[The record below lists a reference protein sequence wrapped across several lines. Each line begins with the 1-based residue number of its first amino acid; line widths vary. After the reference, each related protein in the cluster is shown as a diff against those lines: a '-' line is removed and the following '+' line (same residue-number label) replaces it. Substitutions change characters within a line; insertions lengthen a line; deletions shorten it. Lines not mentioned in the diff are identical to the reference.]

1 MAVGRK
7 SKAGTGTE
15 GTESTEGR
23 AGNEGKSG
31 LHAQPDGSVRWTKG
45 MRESLARF
53 NDRACGHCGGLLS
66 TERSLADSLD
76 FYRRHRASFYPPRAA
91 RLRMLE
97 MHGAAAAELF
107 FEPSPHKE
115 AVTDLLAIHDA
126 AVVRFFVTQVKQI
139 DCKTALAKQAA
150 RWPLFVLRELLSA
163 NPARHQAGA
172 ALVLELLAAHP
183 DWQAPLEAAC
193 DDSQRK
199 TLARLQEDSA
209 DGVTDAAPEAWPAL
223 LRRPPWKNRQALPVV
238 PTLALQPLPATAALH
253 WAGLPPPQYQ
263 QATGDASDDWLAQEV
278 RALRARSDEQVKN
291 FARNEPKAPEAV
303 RDAQGDGARV
313 RKALWMLGVR
323 PERID
328 DIADGANGAD
338 MQPDDFGDPPGT
350 AWSTAD
356 YIWQLPAPLAMAVF
370 TQGPA
375 LLHALSDA
383 SRIRPVLH
391 HFGTAALPALPH
403 YLKHGA
409 RAMFELASA
418 IEWDPLAGWI
428 ARGFHTNR
436 WVRREA
442 AAWLARYPDTAA
454 RGLIPAALGEP
465 GPAHEA
471 AQAALRWL
479 HAEGNTDAVRRQAEA
494 YGSEAAAAVAT
505 LLAIAPEELLP
516 DELPALPKTLP
527 LAALPRLLLKNS
539 GHALPQACV
548 PDVLMAMMLGKPD
561 APYPGLPALLDA
573 LAPDS
578 LARFGRAL
586 LAWWI
591 GNGRPSKE
599 RWMFALQGRLGDDET
614 ARQLY
619 GLLRQWRAALDRV
632 RAYDAMAMLGD
643 IGSDA
648 ALMHLAELARQTR
661 YDDLRTR
668 ADRMLGEVAEQR
680 GLSLD
685 QLADRTV
692 PDLGLDARARLT
704 LDFGPRTFEV
714 RMDDHFQPM
723 VHDARGKALKTLPKP
738 GANDEPGKA
747 AAATTQLKELRKL
760 AKTVATTQLRR
771 LEAAMCAQRR
781 WSADEFMPFF
791 ANHPVLRVFSRP
803 LVWGLFDASNRLE
816 GTFRVSAEGELSDL
830 QDDPV
835 KLPKAARIGL
845 PHPLEL
851 AAQDPALAA
860 AWSAVLADYEI
871 MQPFEQ
877 LTRQT
882 FALDP
887 VLRTRRE
894 LPQWAGRQ
902 VSNAALM
909 GLESR
914 GWLREVGEG
923 GMVDSFNKAL
933 PGGRRLCVQLEEG
946 WFVQDVPDGK
956 ALQTVRAVAL
966 DGTDSA
972 RATQATQ
979 ATQAIQANRGTLGD
993 LPPIAF
999 SEIERDL
1006 QRVIREA
1013 A

>member
-1 MAVGRK
+1 MAVGGK
-7 SKAGTGTE
+7 SKEDKA
-15 GTESTEGR
+15 
-23 AGNEGKSG
+23 AQG
-31 LHAQPDGSVRWTKG
+31 LQAQPDGSVRWTKG

-66 TERSLADSLD
+66 TERSLDDSLD

-150 RWPLFVLRELLSA
+150 RWPLFVLRALLSA
-163 NPARHQAGA
+163 NPSRHQAGA
-172 ALVLELLAAHP
+172 ALVLELLAANP
-183 DWQAPLEAAC
+183 DWQAALEASC

-199 TLARLQEDSA
+199 TLARLQEDGSE
-209 DGVTDAAPEAWPAL
+209 GVTDAAPHTWPAL

-253 WAGLPPPQYQ
+253 WNTLPPPQYH
-263 QATGDASDDWLAQEV
+263 QATGDGSDWLGQEV
-278 RALRARSDEQVKN
+278 RTLRARSDEQARD
-291 FARNEPKAPEAV
+291 FARQQPEAPAAI
-303 RDAQGDGARV
+303 RNGDPV
-313 RKALWMLGVR
+313 RKALWMFGVR

-328 DIADGANGAD
+328 DIAYGHAV
-338 MQPDDFGDPPGT
+338 QPDDFGDMPGS
-350 AWSTAD
+350 AWATAD
-356 YIWQLPAPLAMAVF
+356 YIWQLPPQLAMAVF
-370 TQGPA
+370 THGPA
-375 LLHALSDA
+375 QMHALSDA
-383 SRIRPVLH
+383 GRIRPVLH
-391 HFGTAALPALPH
+391 HFGVAALPALPH
-403 YLKHGA
+403 YLRHGA

-428 ARGFHTNR
+428 AKGLHTNR

-442 AAWLARYPDTAA
+442 GEWLARYPDAAA

-479 HAEGNTDAVRRQAEA
+479 HAAGHADAVRRQAAA
-494 YGSEAAAAVAT
+494 YGGEAADAVAT
-505 LLAIAPEELLP
+505 LLAIAPEDLLP
-516 DELPALPKTLP
+516 DELPVLPKTLP
-527 LAALPRLLLKNS
+527 LAALPRLILKGS

-548 PDVLMAMMLGKPD
+548 PDVLMAMMLGRPD
-561 APYPGLPALLDA
+561 APYPGLPALLDT
-573 LAPDS
+573 LAPDA

-714 RMDDHFQPM
+714 RMDDHFQPV
-723 VHDARGKALKTLPKP
+723 VHDARGKVLKTLPKP

-747 AAATTQLKELRKL
+747 ATATTQLKDLRKL
-760 AKTVATTQLRR
+760 AKTVATTQVKR

-781 WSADEFMPFF
+781 WGADEFLPFF

-816 GTFRVSAEGELSDL
+816 GSFRVSAEGELTDL

-835 KLPKAARIGL
+835 ALPDTARIGL
-845 PHPLEL
+845 PHPLEM
-851 AAQDPALAA
+851 AALDPALAP
-860 AWSAVLADYEI
+860 AWAAVLADYEI

-882 FALDP
+882 FVCDEA
-887 VLRTRRE
+887 LRTRRD
-894 LPQWAGRQ
+894 LPHWAGRQ
-902 VSNAALM
+902 VSNAGLM
-909 GLESR
+909 GLEAR

-946 WFVQDVPDGK
+946 WFVQDSPDGK
-956 ALQTVRAVAL
+956 ALQTVRAVVL
-966 DGTDSA
+966 DGTE
-972 RATQATQ
+972 
-979 ATQAIQANRGTLGD
+979 GTLGD
-993 LPPIAF
+993 LSPIAF

-1006 QRVIREA
+1006 QRVIRDA
-1013 A
+1013 P

>member
-7 SKAGTGTE
+7 SKAEE
-15 GTESTEGR
+15 GL
-23 AGNEGKSG
+23 A
-31 LHAQPDGSVRWTKG
+31 AQPDGTVRWSKG
-45 MRESLARF
+45 MREALARF

-66 TERSLADSLD
+66 AERNLADSLD

-115 AVTDLLAIHDA
+115 AVTDLLAMHDE

-139 DCKTALAKQAA
+139 DCKNALAKQAA
-150 RWPLFVLRELLSA
+150 RWPMFVLRELLSA

-172 ALVLELLAAHP
+172 ALVLELLAANP
-183 DWQAPLEAAC
+183 EWQAPLEAAC
-193 DDSQRK
+193 DDAQRK
-199 TLARLQEDSA
+199 TLARLQEDGS

-223 LRRPPWKNRQALPVV
+223 LRHPPWKNRQALPVV
-238 PTLALQPLPATAALH
+238 PTLALQPLQQTAVLH
-253 WAGLPPPQYQ
+253 WNDLPPPQYV
-263 QATGDASDDWLAQEV
+263 QATQGAAESADWLAQEV
-278 RALRARSDEQVKN
+278 RVARERSDDWIRE
-291 FARNEPKAPEAV
+291 FARKQPAAPAAV
-303 RDAQGDGARV
+303 QHGDAV
-313 RKALWMLGVR
+313 RKALWMLGMHAECIEAVAAGR
-323 PERID
+323 AITP
-328 DIADGANGAD
+328 G
-338 MQPDDFGDPPGT
+338 DFGKPPAE
-350 AWSTAD
+350 AWTVSE
-356 YIWQLPAPLAMAVF
+356 YLWQLPVALAVGVL
-370 TQGPA
+370 THGPA
-375 LLHALSDA
+375 MPLYVGDA
-383 SRIRPVLH
+383 TRIRPMLR
-391 HFGTAALPALPH
+391 HFGVALLPALPR
-403 YLKHGA
+403 YLRQGS
-409 RAMFELASA
+409 RAMFELTSVV
-418 IEWDPLAGWI
+418 EWDQLADWI
-428 ARGFHTNR
+428 AKGFHTNR
-436 WVRREA
+436 WVRGEA
-442 AAWLARYPDTAA
+442 GDWLARYPDAAA

-465 GPAHEA
+465 GAAHEA

-479 HAEGNTDAVRRQAEA
+479 HEEGHADAVRSQALA
-494 YGSEAAAAVAT
+494 YGTEAAQAVAQ
-505 LLAIAPEELLP
+505 LLAIAPEDLLP
-516 DELPALPKTLP
+516 DVLPLLPKALP
-527 LAALPRLLLKNS
+527 LAALPRLVLNNGEGK

-548 PDVLMAMMLGKPD
+548 PDVLMAMMLGRAD
-561 APYPGLPALLDA
+561 APYPGLPALLET

-599 RWMFALQGRLGDDET
+599 RWMFTLQGRLGDDET

-704 LDFGPRTFEV
+704 LDFGPRSFEV
-714 RMDDHFQPM
+714 RMDDHFQPV
-723 VHDARGKALKTLPKP
+723 VHDARGKPLKTLPKP

-747 AAATTQLKELRKL
+747 ATATAQLRDLRKL
-760 AKTVATTQLRR
+760 AKTVTSTQLKR

-781 WSADEFMPFF
+781 WGAGEFVPFF

-803 LVWGLFDASNRLE
+803 LVWGVFDASNRLE
-816 GTFRVSAEGELSDL
+816 ASFRLSAEGELTDL
-830 QDDPV
+830 HDDPV
-835 KLPKAARIGL
+835 KLPGTARIGL

-851 AAQDPALAA
+851 AALDPSLAA
-860 AWSAVLADYEI
+860 AWGAVLADYEI

-882 FALDP
+882 FALDEA
-887 VLRTRRE
+887 LRTRRD

-902 VSNAALM
+902 VSNAGLM
-909 GLESR
+909 GLEAR

-946 WFVQDVPDGK
+946 WFVQDIPDGK
-956 ALQTVRAVAL
+956 TLQTVRAVAL
-966 DGTDSA
+966 DGTDKA
-972 RATQATQ
+972 G
-979 ATQAIQANRGTLGD
+979 GTLGD
-993 LPPIAF
+993 IAPIAF

-1006 QRVIREA
+1006 QRVIRDA

>member
-1 MAVGRK
+1 MAVGGK
-7 SKAGTGTE
+7 SKEDKGAQ
-15 GTESTEGR
+15 
-23 AGNEGKSG
+23 G
-31 LHAQPDGSVRWTKG
+31 LQAEPDGSVRWTKG

-53 NDRACGHCGGLLS
+53 NDRACGHCGGLLCA
-66 TERSLADSLD
+66 ERSLADSLD

-139 DCKTALAKQAA
+139 DCKTALARQAA

-172 ALVLELLAAHP
+172 ALVLELLAANP
-183 DWQAPLEAAC
+183 DWQAPLEASCA
-193 DDSQRK
+193 DSQRK
-199 TLARLQEDSA
+199 TLSRLQEDGS

-223 LRRPPWKNRQALPVV
+223 LRRPPWNNRQALPVV
-238 PTLALQPLPATAALH
+238 PTLALQPLPETAVLH
-253 WAGLPPPQYQ
+253 WGDLRPPQYL
-263 QATGDASDDWLAQEV
+263 QATGDSSDWLVREV
-278 RALRARSDEQVKN
+278 QTSRERSDAWMN
-291 FARNEPKAPEAV
+291 DFARHQPEAPAHI
-303 RDAQGDGARV
+303 RDGDRV

-323 PERID
+323 PEFID
-328 DIADGANGAD
+328 DVASAAREVA
-338 MQPDDFGDPPGT
+338 PEDFGELPGS
-350 AWSTAD
+350 AWSSAEH
-356 YIWQLPAPLAMAVF
+356 IWQLPPALAVAVF
-370 TQGPA
+370 THGPP
-375 LLHALSDA
+375 LLHALSDVG
-383 SRIRPVLH
+383 RIRPVLH
-391 HFGTAALPALPH
+391 HFGVAALPALPH
-403 YLKHGA
+403 YLKHSA
-409 RAMFELASA
+409 RAMFELTAV
-418 IEWDPLAGWI
+418 IEWDLLAGWI
-428 ARGFHTNR
+428 AKGFHTNR

-442 AAWLARYPDTAA
+442 GEWLAHYPDAAA

-465 GPAHEA
+465 GAAHEA
-471 AQAALRWL
+471 AQATLRWL
-479 HAEGNTDAVRRQAEA
+479 HAAGHADAVRRQAAA
-494 YGSEAAAAVAT
+494 YGAEAADAVAT
-505 LLAIAPEELLP
+505 LLAIAPEDLLP
-516 DELPALPKTLP
+516 DGLPVLPKTLP
-527 LAALPRLLLKNS
+527 LAALPRLILKGS

-548 PDVLMAMMLGKPD
+548 PDVLMAMMLGRPD
-561 APYPGLPALLDA
+561 APYPGLPALLDT
-573 LAPDS
+573 LTPDS

-591 GNGRPSKE
+591 GNGRPGKE

-668 ADRMLGEVAEQR
+668 AERMLGEVAEQR

-714 RMDDHFQPM
+714 RMDDHFQPV
-723 VHDARGKALKTLPKP
+723 VHDARGKVLKTLPKP

-747 AAATTQLKELRKL
+747 ATATTQLKDLRKL
-760 AKTVATTQLRR
+760 AKTVATTQVKR

-781 WSADEFMPFF
+781 WGADEFLPFF

-803 LVWGLFDASNRLE
+803 LVWGLFDASNRLA
-816 GTFRVSAEGELSDL
+816 GTFRVSAEGELTDL
-830 QDDPV
+830 RDDPV
-835 KLPKAARIGL
+835 ALADTARIGL

-851 AAQDPALAA
+851 AASDPALAT
-860 AWSAVLADYEI
+860 AWAAVLADYEI

-887 VLRTRRE
+887 PLRTRRE
-894 LPQWAGRQ
+894 LPHWAGRQ
-902 VSNAALM
+902 VSNAGLM
-909 GLESR
+909 GLETR
-914 GWLREVGEG
+914 GWLREVGDG

-946 WFVQDVPDGK
+946 WFVQDSPDGK

-966 DGTDSA
+966 DGTE
-972 RATQATQ
+972 
-979 ATQAIQANRGTLGD
+979 GTLGD
-993 LPPIAF
+993 LSPIAF

-1006 QRVIREA
+1006 QRVIRDA
-1013 A
+1013 P

>member
-7 SKAGTGTE
+7 SKAG
-15 GTESTEGR
+15 
-23 AGNEGKSG
+23 AGNESNDGKGG

-53 NDRACGHCGGLLS
+53 NDRACGHCGGLLCA
-66 TERSLADSLD
+66 ERSLGDSLE

-172 ALVLELLAAHP
+172 ALVLELLAANP

-193 DDSQRK
+193 DDAQRK
-199 TLARLQEDSA
+199 TLARLQEDSS
-209 DGVTDAAPEAWPAL
+209 DGATDATPEAWPAL

-238 PTLALQPLPATAALH
+238 PTLALQPLPETAALH

-278 RALRARSDEQVKN
+278 RIARERSDRWIGEFAQHAADAPAQV
-291 FARNEPKAPEAV
+291 RSG
-303 RDAQGDGARV
+303 DAV
-313 RKALWMLGVR
+313 RKALWMMGAR
-323 PERID
+323 PERLD
-328 DIADGANGAD
+328 AIAGGRKIA
-338 MQPDDFGDPPGT
+338 PDDFGEPPAAPWT
-350 AWSTAD
+350 VAE
-356 YIWQLPAPLAMAVF
+356 YLWQLPAALAVDMFANWPSMPLYMGDVMHLRPILRHY
-370 TQGPA
+370 GP
-375 LLHALSDA
+375 
-383 SRIRPVLH
+383 
-391 HFGTAALPALPH
+391 AALPGLPRL
-403 YLKHGA
+403 LKQGS
-409 RAMFELASA
+409 RAMFELASV
-418 IEWDPLAGWI
+418 IEWDSLAGWI
-428 ARGFHTNR
+428 AKGFHTNR

-442 AAWLARYPDTAA
+442 GEWLARYPDTAA

-471 AQAALRWL
+471 AQAALRWM
-479 HAEGNTDAVRRQAEA
+479 HAEGNTDADADAEGNADAARHADAVRRQAEA

-516 DELPALPKTLP
+516 DELPVLPKTLP
-527 LAALPRLLLKNS
+527 LAALPRLLLKD
-539 GHALPQACV
+539 GRHALPQACV

-591 GNGRPSKE
+591 GNARPSKE

-668 ADRMLGEVAEQR
+668 ADRMLGEVAGQR

-714 RMDDHFQPM
+714 RMDDHFQPV
-723 VHDARGKALKTLPKP
+723 VHDAKGKALKTLPKP

-747 AAATTQLKELRKL
+747 ASATTQLKELRKL
-760 AKTVATTQLRR
+760 AKAVATTQVRR

-781 WSADEFMPFF
+781 WGTDEFMPFF

-803 LVWGLFDASNRLE
+803 LVWGLFDAANRLE
-816 GTFRVSAEGELSDL
+816 GTFRVSAEGELSNL

-835 KLPKAARIGL
+835 KLPEAARIGL

-851 AAQDPALAA
+851 AALDPALAA
-860 AWSAVLADYEI
+860 AWGVVLADYEV

-877 LTRQT
+877 LVRQT
-882 FALDP
+882 FMLDP
-887 VLRTRRE
+887 SLRTRRE
-894 LPQWAGRQ
+894 LPQWAGGQ
-902 VSNAALM
+902 VSNAGLM

-923 GMVDSFNKAL
+923 GMVDSFNKTLA
-933 PGGRRLCVQLEEG
+933 GRLRLSVQLEEG

-966 DGTDSA
+966 AGTD
-972 RATQATQ
+972 ATA
-979 ATQAIQANRGTLGD
+979 GTLGE
-993 LPPIAF
+993 LSPIAF

>member
-7 SKAGTGTE
+7 SKAGTE
-15 GTESTEGR
+15 
-23 AGNEGKSG
+23 KDG
-31 LHAQPDGSVRWTKG
+31 LQAEPDNSVRWTKG

-66 TERSLADSLD
+66 SERGLADSLD

-150 RWPLFVLRELLSA
+150 RWPVFVLRELLSA
-163 NPARHQAGA
+163 NPSRHQAGA
-172 ALVLELLAAHP
+172 ALVLELLAANP
-183 DWQAPLEAAC
+183 DWQHPLEAAC
-193 DDSQRK
+193 DDAQRK

-209 DGVTDAAPEAWPAL
+209 DGVTDAAPEDWPAL

-238 PTLALQPLPATAALH
+238 PTLALQPLPETAALH
-253 WAGLPPPQYQ
+253 WDDLPPPPYQ
-263 QATGDASDDWLAQEV
+263 QATGASADWLAQEV
-278 RALRARSDEQVKN
+278 RIARERSDGWIGE
-291 FARNEPKAPEAV
+291 FARHGAAAPAQV
-303 RDAQGDGARV
+303 RDGDAV
-313 RKALWMLGVR
+313 RKALWMMGVR
-323 PERID
+323 PESLDALAGGRKIS
-328 DIADGANGAD
+328 
-338 MQPDDFGDPPGT
+338 PDDFGEPPAAPWT
-350 AWSTAD
+350 VTE
-356 YIWQLPAPLAMAVF
+356 YLWQLP
-370 TQGPA
+370 PA
-375 LLHALSDA
+375 LAVDMFAHWPAMPLHMGDVMHL
-383 SRIRPVLH
+383 RPVLRH
-391 HFGTAALPALPH
+391 YGAAALPGLPR
-403 YLKHGA
+403 LLRQGS
-409 RAMFELASA
+409 RAMFELASV

-428 ARGFHTNR
+428 AKGLHTNR

-442 AAWLARYPDTAA
+442 GEWLARYPDTAA
-454 RGLIPAALGEP
+454 RGLMPAALGEP

-479 HAEGNTDAVRRQAEA
+479 QAAGQADAVRRQAEA
-494 YGSEAAAAVAT
+494 YGAEAADAVAT

-516 DELPALPKTLP
+516 DELPVLPRTLP
-527 LAALPRLLLKNS
+527 LAALPRLLLKDS

-548 PDVLMAMMLGKPD
+548 PDVLMAMMLGRPD
-561 APYPGLPALLDA
+561 TPYPGLSALLDT
-573 LAPDS
+573 LAPDA

-591 GNGRPSKE
+591 GNGRPAKE

-668 ADRMLGEVAEQR
+668 AERMLGEVAAQR

-714 RMDDHFQPM
+714 RMDDHFQPS
-723 VHDARGKALKTLPKP
+723 VHDAKGKALKTLPKP

-747 AAATTQLKELRKL
+747 ATATTQLKELRKL
-760 AKTVATTQLRR
+760 AKTVATTQVRR

-781 WSADEFMPFF
+781 WGADEFMPFF

-816 GTFRVSAEGELSDL
+816 GTFRVSAEGELTDL
-830 QDDPV
+830 RDDPV
-835 KLPKAARIGL
+835 KLPGAARIGL

-851 AAQDPALAA
+851 AALDPALAA
-860 AWSAVLADYEI
+860 AWGAVLADYEI

-887 VLRTRRE
+887 SLRTRRE

-902 VSNAALM
+902 VSNAGLM

-933 PGGRRLCVQLEEG
+933 PNGRRLCVQLEEG
-946 WFVQDVPDGK
+946 WFVQDIPDGK

-966 DGTDSA
+966 DGTD
-972 RATQATQ
+972 ATA
-979 ATQAIQANRGTLGD
+979 GTLGE
-993 LPPIAF
+993 LPPIVF

-1013 A
+1013 E

>member
-1 MAVGRK
+1 MAVGGK
-7 SKAGTGTE
+7 SKGEKDSGGTH
-15 GTESTEGR
+15 
-23 AGNEGKSG
+23 AKDG
-31 LHAQPDGSVRWTKG
+31 LAAQPSGSVRWTKG

-53 NDRACGHCGGLLS
+53 NDRACGHCGGLLC

-139 DCKTALAKQAA
+139 DCKAALAKQAA

-172 ALVLELLAAHP
+172 ALVLELLAANP
-183 DWQAPLEAAC
+183 EWQSPLEAAC

-199 TLARLQEDSA
+199 TLARLQEDGA
-209 DGVTDAAPEAWPAL
+209 DGVTDAAPDTWPAL
-223 LRRPPWKNRQALPVV
+223 LRRPPWRNRQALPVV
-238 PTLALQPLPATAALH
+238 PTLALAPRDAPAVLHWSDLPAPQYVQATQSPAATAA
-253 WAGLPPPQYQ
+253 P
-263 QATGDASDDWLAQEV
+263 DDWLAQEV
-278 RALRARSDEQVKN
+278 RIARARSDERIRE
-291 FARNEPKAPEAV
+291 FARNQPAAPPAV
-303 RDAQGDGARV
+303 HAGDAV
-313 RKALWMLGVR
+313 RKALWMLGVL
-323 PERID
+323 PESIEPVATGR
-328 DIADGANGAD
+328 DIA
-338 MQPDDFGDPPGT
+338 PEDFGKPPAD
-350 AWSTAD
+350 AWTVSE
-356 YIWQLPAPLAMAVF
+356 YLWQLPVAMVVGVL
-370 TQGPA
+370 THGPA
-375 LLHALSDA
+375 MPLYVGDVA
-383 SRIRPVLH
+383 RIRPMLH
-391 HFGTAALPALPH
+391 HFGAALLPALPR
-403 YLKHGA
+403 YLKQGS
-409 RAMFELASA
+409 RAMFELTSV
-418 IEWDPLAGWI
+418 IEWSALADWI
-428 ARGFHTNR
+428 AKGFHTNR
-436 WVRREA
+436 WVRGEA
-442 AAWLARYPDTAA
+442 GAWLARYPDAAA
-454 RGLIPAALGEP
+454 RGLVPTALGEP
-465 GPAHEA
+465 GAAHEA

-479 HAEGNTDAVRRQAEA
+479 HQEGHAEAVRRQALA
-494 YGSEAAAAVAT
+494 YGPQAAEAVAT

-516 DELPALPKTLP
+516 DSLPVLPRTLP
-527 LAALPRLLLKNS
+527 LAALPRLVLKGS
-539 GHALPQACV
+539 GHALPQANV
-548 PDVLMAMMLGKPD
+548 PDVLMAMMLGRPD

-591 GNGRPSKE
+591 GNGRPAKE

-714 RMDDHFQPM
+714 RMDDHFQPV
-723 VHDARGKALKTLPKP
+723 VHDARGKPLKTLPKP

-747 AAATTQLKELRKL
+747 ATAATQLKDLRKL
-760 AKTVATTQLRR
+760 ARTVATTQVKR

-803 LVWGLFDASNRLE
+803 LVWGLFDAADRLS
-816 GTFRVSAEGELSDL
+816 GTFRVSAEGELRDL
-830 QDDPV
+830 HDDPV
-835 KLPKAARIGL
+835 TLPDAARIGL
-845 PHPLEL
+845 AHPLEL
-851 AAQDPALAA
+851 AALDPSLAA

-882 FALDP
+882 FVRDEA
-887 VLRTRRE
+887 LRTRRE
-894 LPQWAGRQ
+894 LPHWAGRQ
-902 VSNAALM
+902 VSNAGLM

-923 GMVDSFNKAL
+923 GMVNSFNKAL
-933 PGGRRLCVQLEEG
+933 PGGRRLCVQLDEG
-946 WFVQDVPDGK
+946 WFVQDTPDGK
-956 ALQTVRAVAL
+956 TLQTVRAVAL
-966 DGTDSA
+966 DGTD
-972 RATQATQ
+972 TTG
-979 ATQAIQANRGTLGD
+979 GTLGD
-993 LPPIAF
+993 ISPIAF

-1013 A
+1013 P